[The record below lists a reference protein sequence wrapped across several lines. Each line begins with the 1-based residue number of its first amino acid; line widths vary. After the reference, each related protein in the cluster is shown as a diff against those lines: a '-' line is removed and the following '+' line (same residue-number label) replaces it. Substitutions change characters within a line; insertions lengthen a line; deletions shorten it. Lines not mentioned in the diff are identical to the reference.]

1 MRHSRPRYARNSRR
15 FQGRESTHLYNPRNK
30 IDAQGTALNA
40 RIDAQGAELRQEIN
54 GIHHDIKG
62 LRKDNSSLHQ
72 EIGELQNLVT
82 ATPPRQAPLLP

>member
-1 MRHSRPRYARNSRR
+1 M
-15 FQGRESTHLYNPRNK
+15 
-30 IDAQGTALNA
+30 NA